1 MTFSIIVS
9 YIAFAITSSLLIVIA
24 GDYILNYNSNMRKA
38 LRNINAPYYNM
49 KAVLTIAV
57 AWVISGVY
65 LFG

>member
-1 MTFSIIVS
+1 MTFSIIVA

-24 GDYILNYNSNMRKA
+24 SDYILNYNTPVREA